1 MNFAEYIKALK
12 ALKKLFEGRIIAAIP
27 DIEQLAYL
35 ALLDWMDTSLDVKAG
50 NLVISESVAEAIND
64 FSNAYLRLL
73 SSMKPYRESVSQF
86 VKELPQISKVM
97 RKYQEAANGISWAAA
112 HVEPVQKIVVN
123 EIIDAYTENGLN
135 AGFVQPV
142 RDMIYQNVVAGT
154 SFKEAKETL
163 KDYIVS
169 GEDKTGKLGRYLT
182 QTAQQATDSYSGAIN
197 KKLMSAFDYEYLQ
210 MSGSLI
216 QTSSPQCRK
225 GINGYEGLIDRDI
238 WENELKPLAKKN
250 GLIEGTTFENL
261 PFNRLHWGCRHE
273 FTPTMVKMGNPE
285 VIKKTEKLR
294 SVTLYADLLLVGPLK
309 EMYEITKSK
318 VAPVIR
324 KAAFNKYLN
333 QKTHSVIF
341 ENKKYGTKLFDL
353 EGSDY
358 DNDELNSF
366 KKLVN
371 AGKHVIIPNRG
382 AFKKGGAKND
392 LFLIDPKTFY
402 NEAAELKIIKRTGAR
417 DTFEKQIGKAG
428 KQASTVVMDIWH
440 PMSSKN
446 LIGNLRASWNDDVK
460 KMLIY
465 YRRQFREISRNDLFD
480 DKLIQDILK

>member
-1 MNFAEYIKALK
+1 MNFAEYIKALE

-73 SSMKPYRESVSQF
+73 SGIKPYRESVSQF

-163 KDYIVS
+163 KDYIIS

-225 GINGYEGLIDRDI
+225 GINGYEGLIDREI
-238 WENELKPLAKKN
+238 WENELKHIAEKN

-285 VIKKTEKLR
+285 VIKKTEKPK
-294 SVTLYADLLLVGPLK
+294 SVTLYADPLLVGPLR

-324 KAAFNKYLN
+324 KAAFNKYLKQN
-333 QKTHSVIF
+333 RHSVVF
-341 ENKKYGTKLFDL
+341 ENKKRGTKLFAI
-353 EGSDY
+353 EGAEY
-358 DNDELNSF
+358 NEDELATF
-366 KKLVN
+366 IKLVN
-371 AGKHVIIPNRG
+371 AKKNVVIPNRG
-382 AFKKGGAKND
+382 AFKKGSSKND
-392 LFLIDPKTFY
+392 GFIVDPKTFY
-402 NEAAELKIIKRTGAR
+402 SEAIEVKTIKESGARETFIKQLAKAGGQSKIIVVDVIPQISIGTLR
-417 DTFEKQIGKAG
+417 D
-428 KQASTVVMDIWH
+428 
-440 PMSSKN
+440 
-446 LIGNLRASWNDDVK
+446 NLRASWDDDMK
-460 KMLIY
+460 KVLVY
-465 YRRQFREISRNDLFD
+465 YRRQFREIDKKKLFNDAEIE
-480 DKLIQDILK
+480 KLLK